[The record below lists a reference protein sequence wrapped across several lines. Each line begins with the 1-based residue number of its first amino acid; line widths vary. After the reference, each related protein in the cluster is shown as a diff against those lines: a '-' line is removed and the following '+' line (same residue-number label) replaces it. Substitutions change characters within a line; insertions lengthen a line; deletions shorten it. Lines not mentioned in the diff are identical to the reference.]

1 MQPTLQI
8 FLFFFITWMWIR
20 IIAPNEMKQYQNIQN
35 VFSVKTRGMT
45 PMNNSLTQN
54 MTLANAT
61 LFGKITVYTD
71 ALML

>member
-1 MQPTLQI
+1 
-8 FLFFFITWMWIR
+8 MWIR